1 MQQFKKIIK
10 KLQNFRYL
18 NALTND
24 TGCISNTELLE
35 NGVKCSEHILHH
47 WRNTHSLDKEVAAN
61 FISTNDNDFMTS
73 SLNKL
78 NFVYSNQFHEKIK
91 YFYSNSDTKQYPAI
105 LKTIQTATVDKSSA
119 AHEPHSNLVYSGARQ
134 HTFLIT
140 DLLVH
145 HAQGFSKFFNS
156 QREFKIWWMR
166 SGARQ
171 HTFLITD
178 LLVHH
183 AQGFSKFFNSQRECK
198 IWWMR
203 VSSDPSKYFLEPYH
217 FEDIPNT
224 TLPTG
229 TQSVTIKTKLPYFTF
244 DVESITL
251 VPLAGAGLNQTA
263 FQLLSNNKG
272 DQNMP
277 AVIRSVIDLNA
288 ATGAILFDS
297 ADNDRDNTLLLD
309 RKLAPV
315 QCAVACYHEGKNID
329 DLEDLCLHLHF
340 VLERSGLRMLSEN
353 TVFTDSFQELDVGLQ
368 KTDCLGIPYT
378 LIINESTLKTGLLK
392 LRSRDTTLEESI
404 HITDIPAYLLHIFTS

>member
-1 MQQFKKIIK
+1 MQQFKKIVK
-10 KLQNFRYL
+10 KLQNSRYL
-18 NALTND
+18 NALIKD

-35 NGVKCSEHILHH
+35 NGVKCSEQILHH

-61 FISTNDNDFMTS
+61 FINTNDNDFMTS
-73 SLNKL
+73 SLNRL

-119 AHEPHSNLVYSGARQ
+119 AHEPHSNLVCSGARQ

-145 HAQGFSKFFNS
+145 HAK
-156 QREFKIWWMR
+156 
-166 SGARQ
+166 
-171 HTFLITD
+171 
-178 LLVHH
+178 
-183 AQGFSKFFNSQRECK
+183 GFSKFFNSQRECK

-297 ADNDRDNTLLLD
+297 ADNDRDNSLLLD

-368 KTDCLGIPYT
+368 KSDCLGIPYT
-378 LIINESTLKTGLLK
+378 LIINESTLKTGLLQ

-404 HITDIPAYLLHIFTS
+404 HISDIPAYLLHIFSS